1 MKTVGIF
8 DAKTKFSELVEQ
20 VSSSGQS
27 ITVTNRGKPVVDIT
41 PTRATEGCGM
51 TREEA
56 FLEIAVSSGIGA
68 SLWIHCILEKAVSN
82 HLHHTQPVVR
92 PIGERK

>member
-56 FLEIAVSSGIGA
+56 FLEIARLRAELPEVSKEEIREMINEGRS
-68 SLWIHCILEKAVSN
+68 
-82 HLHHTQPVVR
+82 
-92 PIGERK
+92 